1 MSSHDRTRRAFL
13 VRAVVGA
20 GTVAGAGLLPD
31 AAAQNVDPHQDANA
45 TAPAAHAPGAAHG
58 TFFNAQDAATVAA
71 FAERLMPTAPGKPGA
86 HDANV
91 LNYIDLA
98 LSGAY
103 AELQDFYRRGLAALD
118 AHCRTTYKEPFVK
131 LDAYCRKTYNESFA
145 RLDSGRQDQVITALE
160 QGKGAGFTWP
170 TAQAFFETVRTHT
183 IEGLFADPA
192 YGGNKDFAGW
202 RLVGFPGGQAVY
214 TPADLQ
220 NRQAFT
226 RAPMMGLQSQAGNA
240 KT

>member
-1 MSSHDRTRRAFL
+1 MSSHDTTRRTFL

-20 GTVAGAGLLPD
+20 GSVAGAGLIPD
-31 AAAQNVDPHQDANA
+31 AAGQTLEQHQDAAGTTPETHA
-45 TAPAAHAPGAAHG
+45 TDAGHG

-71 FAERLMPTAPGKPGA
+71 FTERLMPGAPDKPGA
-86 HDANV
+86 GEAGV

-103 AELQDFYRRGLAALD
+103 AELQDFYRRGLAQ
-118 AHCRTTYKEPFVK
+118 
-131 LDAYCRKTYNESFA
+131 LDAYCRKTYNEPFV
-145 RLDSGRQDQVITALE
+145 RLDVSRQNEVITALE
-160 QGKGAGFTWP
+160 QGKAAGFTWP
-170 TAQAFFETVRTHT
+170 DARAFFETVRTHT
-183 IEGLFADPA
+183 IEGMFADPV

-226 RAPMMGLQSQAGNA
+226 RAPMMGLQSQSRNGSKA
-240 KT
+240 

>member
-103 AELQDFYRRGLAALD
+103 AELQEFYRRGVAQ
-118 AHCRTTYKEPFVK
+118 
-131 LDAYCRKTYNESFA
+131 LDAYCRKTYNEPFA